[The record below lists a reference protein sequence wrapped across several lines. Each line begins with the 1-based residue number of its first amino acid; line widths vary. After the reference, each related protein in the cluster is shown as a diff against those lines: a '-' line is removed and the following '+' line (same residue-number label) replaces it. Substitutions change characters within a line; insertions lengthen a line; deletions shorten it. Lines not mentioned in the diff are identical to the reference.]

1 MGSDQFYTLNY
12 EEPEKGTGVT
22 MWGFIIFLLLMWAA
36 LSIVGFVIKGF
47 LWLAFLGIALF
58 AVTAIW
64 GFLKRKIAD

>member
-1 MGSDQFYTLNY
+1 
-12 EEPEKGTGVT
+12 